1 MLDSVEK
8 ELSKHDYR
16 ALFSSAEELL
26 AEKARLP
33 GILRDRVLDGVLLIG
48 KIDPQFLSILKS
60 RGLPVV
66 VIGLHDLGSD
76 VSSAGTNNLQGGYRA
91 TEYLLGLGH
100 RRIGFLG
107 GPSEY
112 PADKKLLEGYR
123 SALEEFAVDYEE
135 SLVK

>member
-1 MLDSVEK
+1 MK
-8 ELSKHDYR
+8 GI
-16 ALFSSAEELL
+16 L
-26 AEKARLP
+26 AEKARFP
-33 GILRDRVLDGVLLIG
+33 GILRYRVRDGVLRIG
-48 KIDPQFLSILKS
+48 KIDPQLLSILKS

-107 GPSEY
+107 GPSED

-123 SALEEFAVDYEE
+123 SALEDSVYITRK
-135 SLVK
+135 VW